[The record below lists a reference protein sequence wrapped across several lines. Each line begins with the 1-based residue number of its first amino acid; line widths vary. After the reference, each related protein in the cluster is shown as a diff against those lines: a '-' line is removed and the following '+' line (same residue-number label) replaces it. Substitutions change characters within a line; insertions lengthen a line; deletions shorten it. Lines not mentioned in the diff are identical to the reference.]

1 MLFESTVFENVYL
14 SNNYIFEYRHD
25 LQEFLNKKYPD
36 QDLNIDLLI
45 EDEMV
50 EYLDIDS
57 EQCIILQ
64 RMGYKIYERRDI
76 DED

>member
-1 MLFESTVFENVYL
+1 MLFENTVFENVYL

-25 LQEFLNKKYPD
+25 LQNFLNKKYPD
-36 QDLNIDLLI
+36 QELNIDLLI
-45 EDEMV
+45 DDEMV

-64 RMGYKIYERRDI
+64 RMGYKIYKVPEI
-76 DED
+76 GE